1 MIEGLSIFKRE
12 AILMPRKLFRY
23 ALAPMLVVALASV
36 TACGS
41 SDPVETETSDVSTPI
56 SISFF
61 GSDNNPTWN
70 NMQDDVGKAIT
81 KATNVTIN
89 AEYDV
94 SGGGTQKIALMTAS
108 GTYPDMIFPKGSINK
123 LVEAGALID
132 LTDLINKYGPNIK
145 KVYGDDL
152 ARLQYSKEDPSIY
165 VLPTNAGVGQTSFDA
180 GGGFE
185 VQNAVM
191 KEMGYPKIE
200 TVKDFEKVLKDYK
213 EKHPTINGQP
223 TIPLSL
229 NADDWKIQITVTNPA
244 FNATGAPDDG
254 EFYIDP
260 ETYEA
265 QLHYKRSEEKEY
277 FRWLNHMYNEGLLDP
292 ETFTQK
298 TDQYNS
304 KIASGRVLGLIDQEW
319 DYQQAENALKSSGM
333 AEHTYGHYP
342 VQLTTETKDR
352 SFQDIG
358 PPVGYGVGITTSAKD
373 PIRIIKFLDWMSSD
387 EAQVLNQWGIEGK
400 QYNMKDGK
408 RVIPSDIQKQKTD
421 DNTNFTKK
429 SGIGM
434 YTSFG
439 VHYGDGVKDS
449 TGNYYTSVFPE
460 QIVAGYTAPEKE
472 TLKAYGATTWKDLFP
487 QKDEFPVKPWGAA
500 YNLPAPDDQEYTVNF
515 QKGQDIVRKRIPEA
529 ILASPE
535 EFDGIYD
542 EMVAELSTEP
552 MKKMEASYTQMIKDT
567 VELWSKPVTAK

>member
-1 MIEGLSIFKRE
+1 
-12 AILMPRKLFRY
+12 MPRKLFRY
-23 ALAPMLVVALASV
+23 ALAPLLVVALASV

-41 SDPVETETSDVSTPI
+41 SDPVETETSDVSTPMT
-56 SISFF
+56 ISFF
-61 GSDNNPTWN
+61 GSDANPTWN
-70 NMQDDVGKAIT
+70 GMQDEVGKAIT

-108 GTYPDMIFPKGSINK
+108 GTYPDMIFPKGSITK

-185 VQNAVM
+185 VQHAVM

-229 NADDWKIQITVTNPA
+229 NADDWKIMITVTNPA
-244 FNATGAPDDG
+244 FLSTGAPDDG

-265 QLHYKRSEEKEY
+265 QLHYKRPEEKEY

-304 KIASGRVLGLIDQEW
+304 KIASGRVLGLIDQDW

-333 AEHTYGHYP
+333 SERTYGHYP
-342 VQLTTETKDR
+342 VQLNTETKDR

-358 PPVGYGVGITTSAKD
+358 APVGYGVGITTSAKD

-387 EAQVLNQWGIEGK
+387 EAQILNQWGIEGK
-400 QYNMKDGK
+400 HYEMKDGK
-408 RVIPSDIQKQKTD
+408 RVIPADIQDKKTN
-421 DNTNFTKK
+421 DNTNFVKTTGV
-429 SGIGM
+429 SG
-434 YTSFG
+434 YTAFA
-439 VHYGDGVKDS
+439 VHYGDGVKDPS
-449 TGNYYTSVFPE
+449 GNYYTTNFPE
-460 QIVAGYTAPEKE
+460 QIIAGYTAAEKE
-472 TLKAYGATTWKDLFP
+472 TLKAYGATTWKDIFP

-529 ILASPE
+529 ILASPS

-552 MKKMEASYTQMIKDT
+552 MKKMEASYTQLIKDT
-567 VELWSKPVTAK
+567 VELWGKPVATK

>member
-1 MIEGLSIFKRE
+1 
-12 AILMPRKLFRY
+12 MPRKLFRY
-23 ALAPMLVVALASV
+23 ALAPLLVVALASV

-56 SISFF
+56 TISFF
-61 GSDNNPTWN
+61 GSDANPTWN
-70 NMQDDVGKAIT
+70 GMQDEVGKAIT

-108 GTYPDMIFPKGSINK
+108 GTYPDMIFPKGSISK

-229 NADDWKIQITVTNPA
+229 NADDWKIMITVTNPA
-244 FNATGAPDDG
+244 FTSTGAPDDG
-254 EFYIDP
+254 EFYINP

-265 QLHYKRSEEKEY
+265 QLHYKRPEEKEY

-333 AEHTYGHYP
+333 PERVYGHYP

-358 PPVGYGVGITTSAKD
+358 APVGYGVGITTSAKD

-387 EAQVLNQWGIEGK
+387 EAQILNQWGIEGK
-400 QYNMKDGK
+400 QYEMKDGK
-408 RVIPSDIQKQKTD
+408 RVIPADVQDKKTN
-421 DNTNFTKK
+421 DNTNFVKTTGV
-429 SGIGM
+429 SG

-439 VHYGDGVKDS
+439 VHYGDGVKDPS
-449 TGNYYTSVFPE
+449 GNYYTTNFPE
-460 QIVAGYTAPEKE
+460 QIVAGYTASEKE
-472 TLKAYGATTWKDLFP
+472 TLKAYGATTWKDIFP
-487 QKDEFPVKPWGAA
+487 QKEEFPVKPWGAA

-515 QKGQDIVRKRIPEA
+515 QKGQDIVRKRVPEA

-567 VELWSKPVTAK
+567 VELWSKPVTTK

>member
-1 MIEGLSIFKRE
+1 
-12 AILMPRKLFRY
+12 MPSKLFRY
-23 ALAPMLVVALASV
+23 ALAPLVVLSLATA

-41 SDPVETETSDVSTPI
+41 TDPTEQETSDPSTPI
-56 SISFF
+56 TISFF
-61 GSDNNPTWN
+61 GSDANPTWN
-70 NMQDDVGKAIT
+70 NMKDDVGQAIT

-108 GTYPDMIFPKGSINK
+108 GEYPDMIFPKGSITK

-132 LTDLINKYGPNIK
+132 LTDLIDKYGPNIK

-152 ARLQYSKEDPSIY
+152 SRLKYSKEDPSIY
-165 VLPTNAGVGQTSFDA
+165 VIPTNAGVGQTTFDA

-191 KEMGYPKIE
+191 KELGYPEIK
-200 TVKDFEKVLKDYK
+200 TVKDFENVLKEYK

-229 NADDWKIQITVTNPA
+229 NADDWKIMITVTNPA
-244 FNATGAPDDG
+244 FTATGAPDDG

-265 QLHYKRSEEKEY
+265 QLHYKRPEEKEY
-277 FRWLNHMYNEGLLDP
+277 FRWLNHMYNEKLLDP

-298 TDQYNS
+298 SDQYMS

-319 DYQQAENALKSSGM
+319 NYQQAENSLKTSGM
-333 AEHTYGHYP
+333 AERTYGHYP
-342 VQLTTETKDR
+342 VQLDESTKDR

-358 PPVGYGVGITTSAKD
+358 APVGYGIGITTSAKD
-373 PIRIIKFLDWMSSD
+373 PIRIVKFLDWMASD
-387 EAQVLNQWGIEGK
+387 EAQVLNNWGVEGK
-400 QYNMKDGK
+400 QYEVKDGK
-408 RVIPSDIQKQKTD
+408 RVVPAAVQERKVN
-421 DNTNFTKK
+421 DNTNFTKE

-434 YTSFG
+434 YNFS
-439 VHYGDGVKDS
+439 VRYGDGVKDPG
-449 TGNYYTSVFPE
+449 GNYYTTNFPE
-460 QIVAGYTAPEKE
+460 QIVAGYTQPEKD

-487 QKDEFPVKPWGAA
+487 QKEEFPVKPWGAA
-500 YNLPAPDDQEYTVNF
+500 YNLPAPDDPSYTVNF
-515 QKGQDIVRKRIPEA
+515 QKSQDIVRKRIPEA
-529 ILASPE
+529 ILASPDK
-535 EFDGIYD
+535 FDTVYD
-542 EMVAELSTEP
+542 QMLTELNTDE
-552 MKKMEASYTQMIKDT
+552 MKKMEAEYTQMIKDT
-567 VELWSKPVTAK
+567 VELWGDKTTTAAAK

>member
-1 MIEGLSIFKRE
+1 
-12 AILMPRKLFRY
+12 MPRKLFRY
-23 ALAPMLVVALASV
+23 ALAPLLVVALASV

-41 SDPVETETSDVSTPI
+41 SDPVETETSDVSTPMT
-56 SISFF
+56 ISFF
-61 GSDNNPTWN
+61 GSDANPTWN
-70 NMQDDVGKAIT
+70 GMQDEVGKEIT

-108 GTYPDMIFPKGSINK
+108 GTYPDMIFPKGSITK

-185 VQNAVM
+185 VQHAVM

-229 NADDWKIQITVTNPA
+229 NADDWKIMITVTNPA

-265 QLHYKRSEEKEY
+265 QLHYKRPEEKEY

-333 AEHTYGHYP
+333 AERTYGHYP
-342 VQLTTETKDR
+342 VQLNTETKDR

-358 PPVGYGVGITTSAKD
+358 APVGYGVGITTSAKD

-387 EAQVLNQWGIEGK
+387 EAQILNQWGIEGK
-400 QYNMKDGK
+400 HYEMKDGK
-408 RVIPSDIQKQKTD
+408 RVIPADVQDKKTN
-421 DNTNFTKK
+421 DNTNFVKTTGV
-429 SGIGM
+429 SG
-434 YTSFG
+434 YTAFG

-449 TGNYYTSVFPE
+449 TGNYYTTNFPE
-460 QIVAGYTAPEKE
+460 QIIAGYTAAEKE
-472 TLKAYGATTWKDLFP
+472 TLKAYGATTWKDIFP

-535 EFDGIYD
+535 EFDTVYD

-552 MKKMEASYTQMIKDT
+552 MKKMEASYTQLIKDT
-567 VELWSKPVTAK
+567 VELWSKPVAAK

>member
-1 MIEGLSIFKRE
+1 
-12 AILMPRKLFRY
+12 MPRKLFRY

-56 SISFF
+56 TISFF
-61 GSDNNPTWN
+61 GSDANPTWN

-81 KATNVTIN
+81 KATNVTLN

-108 GTYPDMIFPKGSINK
+108 GDYPDMITPKGSISK

-191 KEMGYPKIE
+191 KELGYPKIE
-200 TVKDFEKVLKDYK
+200 TVKDFEKVLKEYK
-213 EKHPTINGQP
+213 EKNPTINGQP

-244 FNATGAPDDG
+244 FLSTGAPDDG

-265 QLHYKRSEEKEY
+265 QLHYKRPEEKEY

-304 KIASGRVLGLIDQEW
+304 KIASGRVLGLIDQDW

-333 AEHTYGHYP
+333 TERAYGHYP

-358 PPVGYGVGITTSAKD
+358 APVGYGIGITTSAKD

-408 RVIPSDIQKQKTD
+408 RVIPADVQDMKTN
-421 DNTNFTKK
+421 DNTNFVKTTGV
-429 SGIGM
+429 SG
-434 YTSFG
+434 YTIFG
-439 VHYGDGVKDS
+439 VHYGDGVKDPS
-449 TGNYYTSVFPE
+449 GNYYTTNFPE
-460 QIVAGYTAPEKE
+460 QIIAGYTASEKE

>member
-56 SISFF
+56 TISFF
-61 GSDNNPTWN
+61 GSDANPTWN

-81 KATNVTIN
+81 KATNVTLN

-108 GTYPDMIFPKGSINK
+108 GDYPDMITPKGSISK

-191 KEMGYPKIE
+191 KELGYPKIE
-200 TVKDFEKVLKDYK
+200 TVKDFEKVLKEYK
-213 EKHPTINGQP
+213 EKNPTINGQP

-244 FNATGAPDDG
+244 FLSTGAPDDG

-265 QLHYKRSEEKEY
+265 QLHYKRPEEKEY

-304 KIASGRVLGLIDQEW
+304 KIASGRVLGLIDQDW

-333 AEHTYGHYP
+333 TERAYGHYP

-358 PPVGYGVGITTSAKD
+358 APVGYGIGITTSAKD

-408 RVIPSDIQKQKTD
+408 RVIPADVQEMKTN
-421 DNTNFTKK
+421 DNTNFVKTTGV
-429 SGIGM
+429 SG
-434 YTSFG
+434 YTIFG
-439 VHYGDGVKDS
+439 VHYGDGVKDPS
-449 TGNYYTSVFPE
+449 GNYYTTNFPE
-460 QIVAGYTAPEKE
+460 QIIAGYTASEKE

-542 EMVAELSTEP
+542 EMVNELSTEP

>member
-1 MIEGLSIFKRE
+1 
-12 AILMPRKLFRY
+12 MPSKLFRY
-23 ALAPMLVVALASV
+23 ALAPLVVLSLVTA

-41 SDPVETETSDVSTPI
+41 SDPTEQETSDPSTPI
-56 SISFF
+56 TISFF
-61 GSDNNPTWN
+61 GSDANPTWN
-70 NMQDDVGKAIT
+70 NMKDDVGQAIT

-108 GTYPDMIFPKGSINK
+108 GEYPDMIFPKGSITK

-132 LTDLINKYGPNIK
+132 LTDLIDKYGPNIK

-152 ARLQYSKEDPSIY
+152 SRLKYSKEDPSIY
-165 VLPTNAGVGQTSFDA
+165 VIPTNAGVGQTTFDA

-191 KEMGYPKIE
+191 KELGYPEIK
-200 TVKDFEKVLKDYK
+200 TVKDFENVLKEYK

-229 NADDWKIQITVTNPA
+229 NADDWKIMITVTNPA
-244 FNATGAPDDG
+244 FTATGAPDDG

-265 QLHYKRSEEKEY
+265 QLHYKRPEEKEY
-277 FRWLNHMYNEGLLDP
+277 FRWLNHMYNEKLLDP

-298 TDQYNS
+298 SDQYMS

-319 DYQQAENALKSSGM
+319 DYQQAENSLKTSGM
-333 AEHTYGHYP
+333 AERTYGHYP
-342 VQLTTETKDR
+342 VQLDESTKDR

-358 PPVGYGVGITTSAKD
+358 APVGYGIGITTSAKD
-373 PIRIIKFLDWMSSD
+373 PIRIVKFLDWMASD
-387 EAQVLNQWGIEGK
+387 EAQVLNNWGVEGK
-400 QYNMKDGK
+400 QYEVKDGK
-408 RVIPSDIQKQKTD
+408 RVVPAAVQERKVN
-421 DNTNFTKK
+421 DNTNFTKE

-434 YTSFG
+434 YNFS
-439 VHYGDGVKDS
+439 VRYGDGVKDPG
-449 TGNYYTSVFPE
+449 GNYYTTNFPE
-460 QIVAGYTAPEKE
+460 QIVAGYTQPEKD

-487 QKDEFPVKPWGAA
+487 QKEEFPVKPWGAA
-500 YNLPAPDDQEYTVNF
+500 YNLPAPDDPSYTVNF
-515 QKGQDIVRKRIPEA
+515 QKSQDIVRKRIPEA
-529 ILASPE
+529 ILASPDK
-535 EFDGIYD
+535 FDTVYD
-542 EMVAELSTEP
+542 QMLTELSTDE
-552 MKKMEASYTQMIKDT
+552 MKKMEAEYTQMIKDT
-567 VELWSKPVTAK
+567 VELWGEKTTTAAAK

>member
-1 MIEGLSIFKRE
+1 
-12 AILMPRKLFRY
+12 MPRKLFRY
-23 ALAPMLVVALASV
+23 ALAPLLVVALASV

-41 SDPVETETSDVSTPI
+41 SDPVETETSDVSTPMT
-56 SISFF
+56 ISFF
-61 GSDNNPTWN
+61 GSDPNPTWN
-70 NMQDDVGKAIT
+70 GMQDEVGKEIT

-108 GTYPDMIFPKGSINK
+108 GTYPDMIFPKGSITK

-165 VLPTNAGVGQTSFDA
+165 VLPTNAGVGQTTFDA

-229 NADDWKIQITVTNPA
+229 NADDWKIMITVTNPA

-265 QLHYKRSEEKEY
+265 QLHYKRPEEKEY

-333 AEHTYGHYP
+333 AERTYGHYP
-342 VQLTTETKDR
+342 VQLNTETKDR

-358 PPVGYGVGITTSAKD
+358 APVGYGVGITTSAKD

-387 EAQVLNQWGIEGK
+387 EAQILNQWGIEGK
-400 QYNMKDGK
+400 HYEMKDGK
-408 RVIPSDIQKQKTD
+408 RVIPADVQDKKTN
-421 DNTNFTKK
+421 DNTNFVKTTGV
-429 SGIGM
+429 SG
-434 YTSFG
+434 YTTFA
-439 VHYGDGVKDS
+439 VHYGDGVKDPS
-449 TGNYYTSVFPE
+449 GNYYTTLFPE
-460 QIVAGYTAPEKE
+460 QIIAGYTAPEKE

-487 QKDEFPVKPWGAA
+487 QKEEFPVKPWGAA

-535 EFDGIYD
+535 EFDTVYD

-567 VELWSKPVTAK
+567 VELWNKPVAAK

>member
-1 MIEGLSIFKRE
+1 
-12 AILMPRKLFRY
+12 MPRKLFRY

-56 SISFF
+56 TISFF
-61 GSDNNPTWN
+61 GSDANPTWN

-108 GTYPDMIFPKGSINK
+108 GEYPDLITPKGSISK

-200 TVKDFEKVLKDYK
+200 TVKDFEKVLKEYK

-229 NADDWKIQITVTNPA
+229 NADDWKIMITVTNPA
-244 FNATGAPDDG
+244 FLSTGAPDDG

-265 QLHYKRSEEKEY
+265 QLHYKRPEEKEY

-304 KIASGRVLGLIDQEW
+304 KIASGRVLGLIDQKW
-319 DYQQAENALKSSGM
+319 DYQQAENALKSSKLNDRV
-333 AEHTYGHYP
+333 YGHYP

-358 PPVGYGVGITTSAKD
+358 APVGYGIGITTSAKD

-400 QYNMKDGK
+400 QYEMKDGK
-408 RVIPSDIQKQKTD
+408 RVIPADVQKQKTE
-421 DNTNFTKK
+421 DNTNFVKTTGV
-429 SGIGM
+429 SG
-434 YTSFG
+434 YTIFG

-449 TGNYYTSVFPE
+449 TGNYYTTNFPE
-460 QIVAGYTAPEKE
+460 QIIAGYTDSEKE

-500 YNLPAPDDQEYTVNF
+500 YNLPAPEDQDYTVNF

-529 ILASPE
+529 ILASPS

-542 EMVAELSTEP
+542 QMVAELSTEP

-567 VELWSKPVTAK
+567 VELWSKPVTSK

>member
-56 SISFF
+56 TISFF
-61 GSDNNPTWN
+61 GSDANPTWN

-81 KATNVTIN
+81 KATNVTLN

-108 GTYPDMIFPKGSINK
+108 GDYPDMITPKGSISK

-191 KEMGYPKIE
+191 KELGYPKIE
-200 TVKDFEKVLKDYK
+200 TVKDFEKVLKEYK
-213 EKHPTINGQP
+213 EKNPTINGQP

-244 FNATGAPDDG
+244 FLSTGAPDDG

-265 QLHYKRSEEKEY
+265 QLHYKRPEEKEY

-304 KIASGRVLGLIDQEW
+304 KIASGRVLGLIDQDW

-333 AEHTYGHYP
+333 TERAYGHYP

-358 PPVGYGVGITTSAKD
+358 APVGYGIGITTSAKD

-408 RVIPSDIQKQKTD
+408 RVIPADVQDMKTN
-421 DNTNFTKK
+421 DNTNFVKTTGV
-429 SGIGM
+429 SG
-434 YTSFG
+434 YTIFG
-439 VHYGDGVKDS
+439 VHYGDGVKDPS
-449 TGNYYTSVFPE
+449 GNYYTTNFPE
-460 QIVAGYTAPEKE
+460 QIIAGYTASEKE

-542 EMVAELSTEP
+542 EMVTELSTEP

>member
-1 MIEGLSIFKRE
+1 
-12 AILMPRKLFRY
+12 MPRKLFRY
-23 ALAPMLVVALASV
+23 ALAPLLVVALASV

-41 SDPVETETSDVSTPI
+41 SDPVETETSDVSTPMT
-56 SISFF
+56 ISFF
-61 GSDNNPTWN
+61 GSDANPTWN
-70 NMQDDVGKAIT
+70 GMQDEVGKEIT

-108 GTYPDMIFPKGSINK
+108 GTYPDMIFPKGSITK

-185 VQNAVM
+185 VQHAVM

-229 NADDWKIQITVTNPA
+229 NADDWKIMITVTNPG
-244 FNATGAPDDG
+244 FLATGAPDDG
-254 EFYIDP
+254 EFYINP

-265 QLHYKRSEEKEY
+265 QLHYKRPEEKEY

-304 KIASGRVLGLIDQEW
+304 KIASGRVLGLIDQDW

-333 AEHTYGHYP
+333 PERTYGHYP
-342 VQLTTETKDR
+342 VQLNTETKDR

-358 PPVGYGVGITTSAKD
+358 APVGYGVGITTSAKD

-387 EAQVLNQWGIEGK
+387 EAQILNQWGIEGK
-400 QYNMKDGK
+400 HYEMKDGK
-408 RVIPSDIQKQKTD
+408 RIIPADVQDKKTN
-421 DNTNFTKK
+421 DNTNFVKTTGV
-429 SGIGM
+429 SG
-434 YTSFG
+434 YTAFG

-449 TGNYYTSVFPE
+449 TGNYYTTNFPE
-460 QIVAGYTAPEKE
+460 QIIAGYTAAEKE
-472 TLKAYGATTWKDLFP
+472 TLKAYGATTWKDIFP

-535 EFDGIYD
+535 EFDTVYD

-552 MKKMEASYTQMIKDT
+552 MKKMEASYTQLIKDT
-567 VELWSKPVTAK
+567 VELWSKPVAAK

>member
-56 SISFF
+56 TISFF
-61 GSDNNPTWN
+61 GSDANPTWN

-81 KATNVTIN
+81 KATNVTLN

-108 GTYPDMIFPKGSINK
+108 GDYPDMITPKGSISK

-191 KEMGYPKIE
+191 KELGYPKIE
-200 TVKDFEKVLKDYK
+200 TVKDFEKVLKEYK
-213 EKHPTINGQP
+213 EKNPTINGQP

-244 FNATGAPDDG
+244 FLSTGAPDDG

-265 QLHYKRSEEKEY
+265 QLHYKRPEEKEY

-304 KIASGRVLGLIDQEW
+304 KIASGRVLGLIDQDW

-333 AEHTYGHYP
+333 NERAYGHYP

-358 PPVGYGVGITTSAKD
+358 APVGYGIGITTSAKD

-408 RVIPSDIQKQKTD
+408 RVIPADVQDMKTN
-421 DNTNFTKK
+421 DNTNFVKTTGV
-429 SGIGM
+429 SG
-434 YTSFG
+434 YTIFG
-439 VHYGDGVKDS
+439 VHYGDGVKDPS
-449 TGNYYTSVFPE
+449 GNYYTTNFPE
-460 QIVAGYTAPEKE
+460 QIIAGYTASEKE

-542 EMVAELSTEP
+542 EMVTELSTEP

>member
-1 MIEGLSIFKRE
+1 
-12 AILMPRKLFRY
+12 MPRKLFRY
-23 ALAPMLVVALASV
+23 ALAPLLVVALASV

-56 SISFF
+56 TISFF
-61 GSDNNPTWN
+61 GSDANPTWN
-70 NMQDDVGKAIT
+70 SMQDEVGKEIT

-108 GTYPDMIFPKGSINK
+108 GTYPDMIFPKGSISK

-185 VQNAVM
+185 VQHAVM

-229 NADDWKIQITVTNPA
+229 NADDWKIMITVTNPA
-244 FNATGAPDDG
+244 FLSTGAPDDG
-254 EFYIDP
+254 EFYINP

-265 QLHYKRSEEKEY
+265 QLHYKRPEEKEY

-304 KIASGRVLGLIDQEW
+304 KIASGRVLGLIDQDW

-333 AEHTYGHYP
+333 AERTYGHYP

-358 PPVGYGVGITTSAKD
+358 APVGYGVGITTSAKD

-387 EAQVLNQWGIEGK
+387 EAQILNQWGIEGK
-400 QYNMKDGK
+400 HYEMKDGK
-408 RVIPSDIQKQKTD
+408 RVIPADVQDKKTN
-421 DNTNFTKK
+421 DNTNFVKTTGV
-429 SGIGM
+429 SG
-434 YTSFG
+434 YTSFA
-439 VHYGDGVKDS
+439 VHYGDGVKDPS
-449 TGNYYTSVFPE
+449 GNYYTTNFPE
-460 QIVAGYTAPEKE
+460 QIIAGYTPAEKE
-472 TLKAYGATTWKDLFP
+472 TLKAYGATTWKDIFP

-500 YNLPAPDDQEYTVNF
+500 YNLPSPDDQEYTVNF

-529 ILASPE
+529 ILASPS

-552 MKKMEASYTQMIKDT
+552 MKKMEASYTQLIKDT

>member
-1 MIEGLSIFKRE
+1 
-12 AILMPRKLFRY
+12 MPRKLFRY

-56 SISFF
+56 TISFF
-61 GSDNNPTWN
+61 GSDANPTWN

-81 KATNVTIN
+81 KATNVTLN

-108 GTYPDMIFPKGSINK
+108 GDYPDMITPKGSISK

-191 KEMGYPKIE
+191 KELGYPKIE
-200 TVKDFEKVLKDYK
+200 TVKDFEKVLKEYK
-213 EKHPTINGQP
+213 EKNPTINGQP

-244 FNATGAPDDG
+244 FLSTGAPDDG

-265 QLHYKRSEEKEY
+265 QLHYKRPEEKEY

-304 KIASGRVLGLIDQEW
+304 KIASGRVLGLIDQDW

-333 AEHTYGHYP
+333 TERAYGHYP

-358 PPVGYGVGITTSAKD
+358 APVGYGIGITTSAKD

-408 RVIPSDIQKQKTD
+408 RVIPADVQDMKTN
-421 DNTNFTKK
+421 DNTNFVKTTGV
-429 SGIGM
+429 SG
-434 YTSFG
+434 YTIFG
-439 VHYGDGVKDS
+439 VHYGDGVKDPS
-449 TGNYYTSVFPE
+449 GNYYTTNFPE
-460 QIVAGYTAPEKE
+460 QIIAGYTASEKE

-542 EMVAELSTEP
+542 EMVTELSTEP